1 LVKKSGGTGGEVRS
15 TESTGYDEEME
26 EGKEVEED
34 STVTWKWSRV
44 MGLTLRAREVLRFEK
59 LGLFRSRKILM

>member
-1 LVKKSGGTGGEVRS
+1 VKKSGGTGGEVRS
-15 TESTGYDEEME
+15 TESTGCDEEME
-26 EGKEVEED
+26 EVKEVEED

-44 MGLTLRAREVLRFEK
+44 MGLTLWAWEVLRFEK